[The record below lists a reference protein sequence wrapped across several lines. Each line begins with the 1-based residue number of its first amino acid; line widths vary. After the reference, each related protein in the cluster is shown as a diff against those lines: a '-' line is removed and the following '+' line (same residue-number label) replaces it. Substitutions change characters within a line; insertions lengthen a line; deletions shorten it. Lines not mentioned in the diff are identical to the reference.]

1 MFATYLIG
9 LREGLEATLVVSILV
24 AFLVKSQRRD
34 RLPQVWA
41 GVGLAVAL
49 SVLFGWLIE
58 YTSTELLARS
68 EDRELFEAVT
78 SVAAVVFVTWMIFWM
93 RRAARTI
100 AGELR
105 GRLSE
110 ALAVGSLA
118 VAGMAF
124 LAVVRE
130 GLETALIF
138 YSAAQSATG
147 GTGSGPLLALVGG
160 IATAI
165 GIGFLLYR
173 SALRINLSTFFTWT
187 GALLILVAAGILK
200 YGVHDFQ
207 EAGVLP
213 GLNDLAFDITG
224 VLDPTTWYAALLAGM
239 FNITAAPSVLETV
252 AWAAYAVPVL
262 VLFLRRAATPAPK
275 PAPAGG
281 PAAPERV
288 APAPAAPAPAAPA
301 PAAPAPADDAGATA
315 PTADGRPTT
324 QPAVSR
330 RS

>member
-41 GVGLAVAL
+41 GVGLAVVL

-58 YTSTELLARS
+58 YTSTSLLARS

-93 RRAARTI
+93 RKAARTI

-105 GRLSE
+105 GRLTE

-118 VAGMAF
+118 VAGMSF
-124 LAVVRE
+124 LAVIRE

-138 YSAAQSATG
+138 YSAAQGAAG
-147 GTGSGPLLALVGG
+147 DSGPLLALIGG
-160 IATAI
+160 IVTAVVI
-165 GIGFLLYR
+165 GVLLYA
-173 SALRINLSTFFTWT
+173 SALRINLSKFFTWT

-213 GLNDLAFDITG
+213 GLNDLAFDIAS
-224 VLDPTTWYAALLAGM
+224 VLDPNTWYAALLAGM
-239 FNITAAPSVLETV
+239 FNITATPSVLEMV
-252 AWAAYAVPVL
+252 AWVAYAVPVL
-262 VLFLRRAATPAPK
+262 FLFLRKPSPAGTPIAPAATPTPPTTTPAGEAAPDTDA
-275 PAPAGG
+275 APAGE
-281 PAAPERV
+281 PAGSDIDRSASAPQR
-288 APAPAAPAPAAPA
+288 A
-301 PAAPAPADDAGATA
+301 
-315 PTADGRPTT
+315 
-324 QPAVSR
+324 
-330 RS
+330 

>member
-58 YTSTELLARS
+58 YTSTSLLSRS
-68 EDRELFEAVT
+68 DDRELFEAVT

-105 GRLSE
+105 GKLTE

-124 LAVVRE
+124 LAVIRE

-138 YSAAQSATG
+138 YSAAQGAAG
-147 GTGSGPLLALVGG
+147 DSGPLLALIGG
-160 IATAI
+160 IVTAVVI
-165 GIGFLLYR
+165 GVLLYA
-173 SALRINLSTFFTWT
+173 SALRINLSKFFTWT

-213 GLNDLAFDITG
+213 GLSNLAFDITG
-224 VLDPTTWYAALLAGM
+224 VLDPSTWYAALLAGM
-239 FNITAAPSVLETV
+239 FNVTPAPTVLETI
-252 AWAAYAVPVL
+252 AWVGYAVPVL
-262 VLFLRRAATPAPK
+262 LLFLRPARRK
-275 PAPAGG
+275 PAPTVTTTTVTERGADTGAEAE
-281 PAAPERV
+281 AASTPQR
-288 APAPAAPAPAAPA
+288 A
-301 PAAPAPADDAGATA
+301 
-315 PTADGRPTT
+315 
-324 QPAVSR
+324 
-330 RS
+330 

>member
-41 GVGLAVAL
+41 GVGLAVVL

-58 YTSTELLARS
+58 YTSTSLLARS

-93 RRAARTI
+93 RKAARTI

-105 GRLSE
+105 GKLTE

-118 VAGMAF
+118 VAGMSF

-138 YSAAQSATG
+138 YSAAQGAAG
-147 GTGSGPLLALVGG
+147 DSGPLLALIGG
-160 IATAI
+160 IVTAVVI
-165 GIGFLLYR
+165 GVLLYA
-173 SALRINLSTFFTWT
+173 SALRINLSKFFTWT

-213 GLNDLAFDITG
+213 GLNDLAFDITS
-224 VLDPTTWYAALLAGM
+224 VLDPNTWYAALLAGM
-239 FNITAAPSVLETV
+239 FNITATPSMLEMV
-252 AWAAYAVPVL
+252 AWVAYAVPVL
-262 VLFLRRAATPAPK
+262 FLFLRKPSPAGKPTAPAATPTP
-275 PAPAGG
+275 PTTAPAGE
-281 PAAPERV
+281 AAPATGV
-288 APAPAAPAPAAPA
+288 APAGEAAGSDIDRPASAPQHA
-301 PAAPAPADDAGATA
+301 
-315 PTADGRPTT
+315 
-324 QPAVSR
+324 
-330 RS
+330 

>member
-58 YTSTELLARS
+58 YTSTSLLSRY
-68 EDRELFEAVT
+68 EDRELFEAIT

-93 RRAARTI
+93 RRAARSI

-105 GRLSE
+105 GKLTE

-124 LAVVRE
+124 LAVIRE
-130 GLETALIF
+130 GLETTLIF
-138 YSAAQSATG
+138 YSAAQGAAG
-147 GTGSGPLLALVGG
+147 DSGPLLALIGG
-160 IATAI
+160 IVTAVVL
-165 GIGFLLYR
+165 GVLLYA
-173 SALRINLSTFFTWT
+173 SALRINLSKFFTWT

-213 GLNDLAFDITG
+213 GLNDLAFDITST
-224 VLDPTTWYAALLAGM
+224 LDPSTWYAALLAGM
-239 FNITAAPSVLETV
+239 FNVTPAPSVLETI
-252 AWAAYAVPVL
+252 AWVVYAVPVL
-262 VLFLRRAATPAPK
+262 LLFLRPARRK
-275 PAPAGG
+275 P
-281 PAAPERV
+281 
-288 APAPAAPAPAAPA
+288 APAPAATGTTTTVTERGADTGTEAEAEAEAASTPQRA
-301 PAAPAPADDAGATA
+301 
-315 PTADGRPTT
+315 
-324 QPAVSR
+324 
-330 RS
+330 

>member
-58 YTSTELLARS
+58 YTSTSLLSRS
-68 EDRELFEAVT
+68 EDRELFEAIT

-105 GRLSE
+105 GKLTQ

-124 LAVVRE
+124 LAVIRE

-138 YSAAQSATG
+138 YSAAQGAAG
-147 GTGSGPLLALVGG
+147 DSGPLLALIGG
-160 IATAI
+160 IVTAVVL
-165 GIGFLLYR
+165 GVLLYA
-173 SALRINLSTFFTWT
+173 SALRINLSKFFTWT

-224 VLDPTTWYAALLAGM
+224 ALDPSTWYAALLAGM
-239 FNITAAPSVLETV
+239 FNVTPAPTVLETI
-252 AWAAYAVPVL
+252 AWVVYAVPVL
-262 VLFLRRAATPAPK
+262 LLFLRPARRRP
-275 PAPAGG
+275 
-281 PAAPERV
+281 V
-288 APAPAAPAPAAPA
+288 
-301 PAAPAPADDAGATA
+301 
-315 PTADGRPTT
+315 PTATT
-324 QPAVSR
+324 TTVTDERGADTGAEAEAASPPQRA
-330 RS
+330 

>member
-58 YTSTELLARS
+58 YTSTSLLARS
-68 EDRELFEAVT
+68 EDRELFEAIT

-105 GRLSE
+105 GKLTD

-138 YSAAQSATG
+138 YSAAQGAAG
-147 GTGSGPLLALVGG
+147 DSGPLLALIGG
-160 IATAI
+160 VVTAVVL
-165 GIGFLLYR
+165 GVLLYA
-173 SALRINLSTFFTWT
+173 SAVRINLGTFFTWT

-213 GLNDLAFDITG
+213 GLNDLAFDITS
-224 VLDPTTWYAALLAGM
+224 VLDPTTWYAHLLAGM
-239 FNITAAPSVLETV
+239 FNVTPAPTVLETI
-252 AWAAYAVPVL
+252 AWVAYAVPVL
-262 VLFLRRAATPAPK
+262 LLFLRPARRK
-275 PAPAGG
+275 PAPA
-281 PAAPERV
+281 ATTTTVTERG
-288 APAPAAPAPAAPA
+288 A
-301 PAAPAPADDAGATA
+301 DAGTEAEAEAEAASTSPRA
-315 PTADGRPTT
+315 
-324 QPAVSR
+324 
-330 RS
+330 

>member
-58 YTSTELLARS
+58 YTSTSLLARS
-68 EDRELFEAVT
+68 DDRELFEAIT

-100 AGELR
+100 AGELQ
-105 GRLSE
+105 GKLTE

-124 LAVVRE
+124 LAVIRE

-138 YSAAQSATG
+138 YSAAQGASG
-147 GTGSGPLLALVGG
+147 DSGPLLALIGG
-160 IATAI
+160 IGTAVVL
-165 GIGFLLYR
+165 GVLLYA
-173 SALRINLSTFFTWT
+173 SALRINLTRFFTWT
-187 GALLILVAAGILK
+187 GVLLILVAAGILK
-200 YGVHDFQ
+200 YGVYDFQ

-213 GLNDLAFDITG
+213 GLNNLAFDITTT
-224 VLDPTTWYAALLAGM
+224 LDPSTWYAALLAGM
-239 FNITAAPSVLETV
+239 FNVTPAPTVLETI
-252 AWAAYAVPVL
+252 AWVGYAVPVL
-262 VLFLRRAATPAPK
+262 LLFLRPARRK
-275 PAPAGG
+275 PAPTATTT
-281 PAAPERV
+281 PVTERG
-288 APAPAAPAPAAPA
+288 
-301 PAAPAPADDAGATA
+301 ADTGTEAESASTPQRG
-315 PTADGRPTT
+315 
-324 QPAVSR
+324 
-330 RS
+330 

>member
-41 GVGLAVAL
+41 GVGLAVVL

-58 YTSTELLARS
+58 YTSTSLLARS

-93 RRAARTI
+93 RKAARTI

-105 GRLSE
+105 GKLTE

-118 VAGMAF
+118 VAGMSF
-124 LAVVRE
+124 LAVIRE

-138 YSAAQSATG
+138 YSAAQGAAG
-147 GTGSGPLLALVGG
+147 DSGPLLALIGG
-160 IATAI
+160 IVTAVAI
-165 GIGFLLYR
+165 GVLLYA
-173 SALRINLSTFFTWT
+173 SALRINLSKFFTWT

-213 GLNDLAFDITG
+213 GLNDLAFDITS
-224 VLDPTTWYAALLAGM
+224 VLDPSTWYAALLAGM
-239 FNITAAPSVLETV
+239 FNITATPSVLEMV
-252 AWAAYAVPVL
+252 AWVAYAVPVL
-262 VLFLRRAATPAPK
+262 FLFLRKPSPAGKPTAPAATPTP
-275 PAPAGG
+275 PTTAPAGEAT
-281 PAAPERV
+281 PAGEA
-288 APAPAAPAPAAPA
+288 AQDTDAAPAGEPAGSDIDRPASAPQRA
-301 PAAPAPADDAGATA
+301 
-315 PTADGRPTT
+315 
-324 QPAVSR
+324 
-330 RS
+330 

>member
-138 YSAAQSATG
+138 YSAARSATG

-160 IATAI
+160 IATAV

-224 VLDPTTWYAALLAGM
+224 VLDPNTWYATLLAGM

-252 AWAAYAVPVL
+252 AWVAYAVPVL
-262 VLFLRRAATPAPK
+262 VLFLRRGATPAAK
-275 PAPAGG
+275 PAPAPE
-281 PAAPERV
+281 PAAPEPA
-288 APAPAAPAPAAPA
+288 APEPAAPAAA
-301 PAAPAPADDAGATA
+301 DVAGATA
-315 PTADGRPTT
+315 PTVDGRPTT
-324 QPAVSR
+324 QPAVSP

>member
-49 SVLFGWLIE
+49 SVGFGSLIQ
-58 YTSTELLARS
+58 YTSTSLLRTYES
-68 EDRELFEAVT
+68 REMFEAVT
-78 SVAAVVFVTWMIFWM
+78 SIAAVVFVTWMIFWM

-105 GRLSE
+105 GKLTD

-124 LAVVRE
+124 LAVIRE

-138 YSAAQSATG
+138 YAAAESVAG
-147 GTGSGPLLALVGG
+147 GTGPGSLLALAGG
-160 IATAI
+160 VATAVV
-165 GIGFLLYR
+165 IGFLLYR
-173 SALRINLSTFFTWT
+173 SAVRINLSRFFTWT

-213 GLNDLAFDITG
+213 GLNDLAFDISTT
-224 VLDPTTWYAALLAGM
+224 LDPNTWYGALLAGM
-239 FNITAAPSVLETV
+239 FNITAAPTALELI
-252 AWAAYAVPVL
+252 AWVAYAVPVL
-262 VLFLRRAATPAPK
+262 VLFLRK
-275 PAPAGG
+275 PAQPAKPARPAE
-281 PAAPERV
+281 PAADTPT
-288 APAPAAPAPAAPA
+288 
-301 PAAPAPADDAGATA
+301 APADVA
-315 PTADGRPTT
+315 
-324 QPAVSR
+324 AVPSPR
-330 RS
+330 A